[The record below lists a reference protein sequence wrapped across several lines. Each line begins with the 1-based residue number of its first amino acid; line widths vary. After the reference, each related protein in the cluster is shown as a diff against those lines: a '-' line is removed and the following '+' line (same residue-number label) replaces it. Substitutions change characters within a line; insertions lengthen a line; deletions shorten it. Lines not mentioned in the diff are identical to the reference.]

1 MEIQKL
7 FSMILHETAR
17 AWRLEIDRRLKS
29 FGLSQAK
36 WRTLLLLDMAD
47 EKLSQ
52 RQLAARLCIEDP
64 TLVRLLDRL
73 AKDGWIVRKDD
84 PDDRRSKLVHL
95 TAKSHKTLRHIHAVT
110 DQVRKEFLSGI
121 PASELKICI
130 QVLEQ
135 IKARAG
141 VQE

>member
-1 MEIQKL
+1 MELQKH
-7 FSMILHETAR
+7 FSTILHETAR

-36 WRTLLLLDMAD
+36 WRTLLFLDLAS

-52 RQLAARLCIEDP
+52 RQLASRLGVEDP

-73 AKDGWIVRKDD
+73 AKDGWIVRQDD
-84 PDDRRSKLVHL
+84 PADRRSKIVQL
-95 TAKSHKTLRHIHAVT
+95 TSKSHKTLRHIHAAA

-121 PASELKICI
+121 PARELKTCI
-130 QVLEQ
+130 EVLEK
-135 IKARAG
+135 IKAKAG